1 MVMTDLNHG
10 LAHELL
16 LPKPNHTGV
25 VARGADGKEALPR
38 IQFQSQ
44 VCLVKQISYTVV
56 LKNTAAPGKMGRCFC
71 GSFCQHPPMPN

>member
-16 LPKPNHTGV
+16 LPKPNPTRV

-38 IQFQSQ
+38 IHFHSEL
-44 VCLVKQISYTVV
+44 CWVKQISYTLV
-56 LKNTAAPGKMGRCFC
+56 LNNTAALWKMGRCLC
-71 GSFCQHPPMPN
+71 GSFCQHPPMLN